1 MTKDDKKF
9 YEILR
14 DFYDR
19 KKIVGLPRLPRLSN
33 YICKSSFWILVVQ
46 TFITEDGQTGQ
57 IYISSGGVYMNEG
70 DTVTLGESNIT
81 TLTSPDGQV
90 ISLDEETIEQLAGL

>member
-1 MTKDDKKF
+1 
-9 YEILR
+9 
-14 DFYDR
+14 
-19 KKIVGLPRLPRLSN
+19 
-33 YICKSSFWILVVQ
+33 
-46 TFITEDGQTGQ
+46 
-57 IYISSGGVYMNEG
+57 MNEG